1 MIRRDGQ
8 SSFVDNL
15 EISKRGN
22 VFVKTAAKKDTGV
35 QTHEDLKDILNKFD
49 KSPDI
54 PDEYIKQHH
63 ERIEKGHDPKEITQD
78 FFKGLQKAKES
89 SKRLTIKT
97 AKIFRQAGLFKKA
110 DKDVYQDVET
120 GDFWKISEDGKHVVR
135 MFKEVNGITE

>member
-15 EISKRGN
+15 IVSKRGN
-22 VFVKTAAKKDTGV
+22 VFLKTAAKQEGV
-35 QTHEDLKDILNKFD
+35 QNHEDVKKLLDKFD

-54 PDEYIKQHH
+54 PDEYIQQHH
-63 ERIEKGHDPKEITQD
+63 ERIEKGHDPKEITKD

-89 SKRLTIKT
+89 RKKLTIKT
-97 AKIFRQAGLFKKA
+97 AKIFRQAGLFKKTE
-110 DKDVYQDVET
+110 KDVYQDTET

-135 MFKEVNGITE
+135 MFKEVNGVTE